1 MTQDQNKPRETPVAL
16 VPAPPAAGN
25 VPVLQKL
32 ASPPFPRSGF
42 PLLGIL
48 ASVYE
53 HVVTTAGRSQRYH
66 SSQPEEP
73 QSPQNTSGRA

>member
-1 MTQDQNKPRETPVAL
+1 MTQDPNKPQEMAVAK
-16 VPAPPAAGN
+16 VPAPPAAGS

-53 HVVTTAGRSQRYH
+53 HVTATAGRSTVYGH
-66 SSQPEEP
+66 SQPEEP